1 MNDIAIGCFQ
11 RGSFNFPD
19 KPSSA
24 ELVAPGEDVRVGHQT
39 RGGLLRGHGTILVS
53 DRFTATIC
61 GTIERVGNLVSVRPF
76 RCTYKPETGDVVLGR
91 VIERAGKCWK
101 LDINSWQDAS
111 LHLSAINL
119 PGGIPRRRN
128 ADDELNMRQLYD
140 DDDLVSAEVQ
150 SVHRDGTVML
160 HTRGPKYGCMSLG
173 QLISVV
179 PVLVKRA
186 ETHFHRVCS
195 DLKTDIEILIGC
207 NGYIWVGLKH
217 SACFTHDPECSKSQN
232 NTGGCEREVF
242 STSVNAHTRDQVC
255 RVASAVRVLSMLHLA
270 IYPKRILDVVDRSND
285 WGVSNTDML
294 RRAFVVKFSEWMT
307 D

>member
-1 MNDIAIGCFQ
+1 MFDESNSTLRTYHIPHYLSSV
-11 RGSFNFPD
+11 SFGIFRSD

-128 ADDELNMRQLYD
+128 ADDELNMRQLYGKDLFAIRLLLVCTRIPHISYTRARAFLRCTLRFD

-160 HTRGPKYGCMSLG
+160 HTRGPKYCCMSLG

-195 DLKTDIEILIGC
+195 
-207 NGYIWVGLKH
+207 VGIVTV
-217 SACFTHDPECSKSQN
+217 FQQN
-232 NTGGCEREVF
+232 MLLSF
-242 STSVNAHTRDQVC
+242 P
-255 RVASAVRVLSMLHLA
+255 AS
-270 IYPKRILDVVDRSND
+270 I
-285 WGVSNTDML
+285 
-294 RRAFVVKFSEWMT
+294 
-307 D
+307 

>member
-1 MNDIAIGCFQ
+1 MVWQ
-11 RGSFNFPD
+11 D

-195 DLKTDIEILIGC
+195 
-207 NGYIWVGLKH
+207 VGIVTV
-217 SACFTHDPECSKSQN
+217 FQQN
-232 NTGGCEREVF
+232 MLLSF
-242 STSVNAHTRDQVC
+242 P
-255 RVASAVRVLSMLHLA
+255 AS
-270 IYPKRILDVVDRSND
+270 I
-285 WGVSNTDML
+285 
-294 RRAFVVKFSEWMT
+294 
-307 D
+307 